1 MSKSES
7 TYIQTA
13 LADERAM
20 LMLNTSPI
28 CIQIWNKNL
37 EVIDV
42 NDAGIRLYRFK
53 DKQEYIDRFLAE
65 CSPEY
70 QPDGLL
76 SSDKAIG
83 FVEEAFEKG
92 ICTFNWMH
100 QIPNTKEQMPAE
112 VTLVRA
118 KYSEEDVVIGYT
130 HDIREQQKML
140 DEIKQQNALMHNA
153 YHQLKKRDSLLEAVN
168 KSAMLLLTT
177 GIEEEGEEERLAASI
192 NKSLAL
198 IGNSVNA
205 DRIHIW
211 RSEEKDGKLEIF
223 HIYQWLSE
231 YGKSEVTVPTGI
243 ITPFEQMP
251 GWVKKFKNNEHVSE
265 SCSNMNKIEHDYFT
279 TFGVKLILII
289 PMLVDDQLWGLMT
302 IDNCISEREFLDDE
316 ISILRSVSLIM
327 VSVINRIA
335 LIEKQTQEFKEAKEI
350 AEKANKVK
358 SLFLANMSHE
368 IRTPM
373 NAILGISEILLQD
386 NTTPDNTREGLDRI
400 LSSSNL
406 LLNIINDIL
415 DFSKIEAGKLSI
427 SSLKYKVANFIS
439 ESIQLNSV
447 RIVDKP
453 IKFVVDINENIPSTL
468 IGDELRIKQ
477 VLNNLLSN
485 AVKYTDKGEVKLSIT
500 CEPLQGSDDSI
511 ILVLKVEDTGC
522 GLSQEQIKKVFDEY
536 SRFTNQTGVSI
547 EGTGLGLAITQQ
559 LVDLMN
565 GTISVESTVD
575 KGSVFTVRLKQG
587 FYGEK
592 TLGTTTTAK
601 LNNFDFNNHR
611 KERRDGVRDI
621 MPYGKVLVV
630 DDVEVN
636 RYVAIGI
643 LNMYKLQID
652 VVEDGYKAIQKIKD
666 GNVYDL
672 IFMDHMMPGIDGIE
686 TTDILRYM
694 GYDKP
699 IVAISANAFAE
710 QINVFLRSGFDDF
723 IAKPIDIRELT
734 ILLNRFIRDKQTPEL
749 LEAVRAEQ
757 QKEQENGVED
767 DSESTNLL
775 ANVEVDGL
783 DIKKGLAR
791 YANDELTYIRILMS
805 YVSSLTSMLDV
816 VAAFNEKS
824 VHEYKIRVHGIK
836 GASYDIFADNVGKL
850 AENLEKAAIT
860 EDIKYINEN
869 NQIFIDTVLDLAK
882 KLEDVISLFDNE
894 DEKQLIDKPDKKVLA
909 ELAEACMIYSMD
921 GVDNAM
927 IELDKYRYE
936 TDNDLITWIKE
947 EVNMMNLSAIE
958 QRVKEYLSKS

>member
-1 MSKSES
+1 MPKSEL
-7 TYIQTA
+7 TNLQTA

-42 NDAGIRLYRFK
+42 NEAGLRLYGFK
-53 DKQEYIDRFLAE
+53 TKQEYIDRFIDE
-65 CSPEY
+65 CSPKY
-70 QPDGLL
+70 QPDGRL

-83 FVEEAFEKG
+83 YVTEAFNKG

-100 QIPNTKEQMPAE
+100 KLPEINELMPAE

-118 KYSEEDVVIGYT
+118 KYSDEDVVIGYT

-140 DEIKQQNALMHNA
+140 DEIKQQNALMNNA
-153 YHQLKKRDSLLEAVN
+153 YQQLKKRDSLLEAVN
-168 KSAMLLLTT
+168 KSAMLLLATDT
-177 GIEEEGEEERLAASI
+177 DEENEDERLAASI
-192 NKSLAL
+192 TKSLDL
-198 IGNSVNA
+198 IGSSVNA

-211 RSEEKDGKLEIF
+211 RSEEVDGKLEII

-231 YGKSEVTVPTGI
+231 YGKSEVSVPSGKI
-243 ITPFEQMP
+243 IPFEQMP
-251 GWVKKFKNNEHVSE
+251 EWVKKFKKNEHVSE
-265 SCSNMNKIEHDYFT
+265 SISTMNKVEFEYFT
-279 TFGVKLILII
+279 TFGVKFILII

-302 IDNCISEREFLDDE
+302 IDNCISEREFFDDE
-316 ISILRSVSLIM
+316 VSILRSVSLIM

-335 LIEKQTQEFKEAKEI
+335 LIEKQTKEFKEAKET

-386 NTTPDNTREGLDRI
+386 DTTPNTTREGLERI

-427 SSLKYKVANFIS
+427 SALQYKVADLIS

-447 RIVDKP
+447 RVIDKP
-453 IKFVVDINENIPSTL
+453 INFIVEVDENIPAVL

-485 AVKYTDKGEVKLSIT
+485 AVKYTDKGEVKLSVT
-500 CEPLQGSDDSI
+500 SEPLPGSNDSVTLI
-511 ILVLKVEDTGC
+511 FKVKDTGC
-522 GLSQEQIKKVFDEY
+522 GLSEKQIEKVFDEY

-559 LVDLMN
+559 LINLMN
-565 GTISVESTVD
+565 GTISVESILE
-575 KGSVFTVRLKQG
+575 KGSTFTVRLTQRFRDKT
-587 FYGEK
+587 
-592 TLGTTTTAK
+592 TLGLAITTK
-601 LNNFDFNNHR
+601 LNNLDFIDNR
-611 KERRDGVRDI
+611 KERREGVRDI

-636 RYVAIGI
+636 RYVAMGI
-643 LNMYKLQID
+643 LNMFKLQ
-652 VVEDGYKAIQKIKD
+652 VELVESGYEAIQKIKD

-734 ILLNRFIRDKQTPEL
+734 VLLNRFIRDKQTPEV
-749 LEAVRAEQ
+749 LEAARVAQVETLAED
-757 QKEQENGVED
+757 EENNNSTGILTDVEI
-767 DSESTNLL
+767 
-775 ANVEVDGL
+775 DGL
-783 DIKKGLAR
+783 DIQRGLAR
-791 YANDELTYIRILMS
+791 YANDELAYMKILKS
-805 YVSSLTSMLDV
+805 YVSSLSSMLDI
-816 VAAFNEKS
+816 VASYSISNL
-824 VHEYKIRVHGIK
+824 HEYKIRVHGIK
-836 GASYDIFADNVGKL
+836 GASYDIFANTIGLL
-850 AENLEKAAIT
+850 AEKLEKAAIT
-860 EDIKYINEN
+860 EDIKYIDEN
-869 NQIFIDTVLDLAK
+869 NQPFIDAVQSLMNK
-882 KLEDVISLFDNE
+882 INEIISLFDDNTQ
-894 DEKQLIDKPDKKVLA
+894 KQLVDKPDKAVLL
-909 ELAEACMIYSMD
+909 ELAKACSVYSMD
-921 GVDNAM
+921 GVDNA
-927 IELDKYRYE
+927 ITKLDKYNYKIDE
-936 TDNDLITWIKE
+936 DLVVWLKE
-947 EVNMMNLSAIE
+947 EVNMMNFSAIE
-958 QRVKEYLSKS
+958 KRINEYLSQ